1 MKSFRGELLLEVSP
15 EILTASS
22 SNDEGG
28 ALLQNTLTERPYR
41 TSRGPVRRQI
51 STITA
56 DSKRRADRLLG
67 PVAC

>member
-28 ALLQNTLTERPYR
+28 ALLQNILAEHLV
-41 TSRGPVRRQI
+41 VRCV
-51 STITA
+51 
-56 DSKRRADRLLG
+56 DR
-67 PVAC
+67 